1 MSNIETGGGNWYM
14 PLDSGPCKG
23 YSSLQRSS
31 KESRVAKA
39 SSEID
44 EKLSLVQDLDT
55 QDTQSVTSTSL
66 SLAESSKLRKE
77 PQRGLDSK
85 ASSSDFTYSFESK
98 LNSSLGNGH
107 DDSGGQVSLQ
117 KGRRKPGR
125 PPSLFV
131 DKSDSELTEEE
142 RKVKAKIIKRRL
154 RQNRSY
160 QRRKLRRQFEGGMNS
175 PLGTA
180 GVANYAT
187 AILSPPLY
195 PVSST
200 QISEPRLNTLG
211 KSAVFESQLSFNEK
225 KLEEPRISGN
235 IPSANELVANF
246 DGPSYTI
253 FPCSEKEK
261 NHNQLRNREI
271 TNALTMQQFPST
283 SGEHSSHLP
292 STEPFLCR
300 DLAGLYLDKLFK
312 SLTPILR
319 RTLFKLSVFPETF
332 DVAAGKAVIHDTCIE
347 KGSEESLLNTLNERG
362 FIVKVSPKR
371 LQLDLLSKQFLLR
384 EIGAHDDFNDWEVIR
399 VAKRNFV
406 SYYTNL
412 LKLIDDERM
421 ILDGANMEQALRIC
435 DLERMNFEMCLSF
448 AQELGSQLLRHT
460 LIAGSN
466 VLRLFIPASDRISLI
481 SSVLDLSR
489 YEQSL
494 SSTSRKVSSTG
505 DCNEADIFSGDSSLL
520 ENQQEDALLLISL
533 GEAYSDDLHFREAE
547 QALCQSLQLLE
558 QSGMDNKPC
567 VLIPLIVLANI
578 FRETDR
584 TDHAISVLRRALEKL
599 AEFHLENSSYGISV
613 YENMALTLLVRNER
627 EEARHFISNVTTLA
641 ESIRFEG
648 LPLYTD
654 ILGTCGIF
662 SLVFKD
668 VEAAEGYF
676 RRALE
681 NYGSFISRPWSR
693 APIES
698 CRDLDLWILDNLS
711 KALML
716 LDKTSGAS
724 LIQEQ
729 IEMISRI
736 RGVRVCSVD
745 SFESNDEEFG
755 AFSSSDVKVQSAS
768 CCTSNETP
776 RQYSSS
782 FIGCIPTSKSDSEL
796 KTPSNT
802 ELECVFLD
810 DATMILYHRVFIR
823 HVY

>member
-1 MSNIETGGGNWYM
+1 M

-31 KESRVAKA
+31 KESRVANA
-39 SSEID
+39 SSEIE
-44 EKLSLVQDLDT
+44 EKNSLVADIDT

-66 SLAESSKLRKE
+66 SPVEPAKLRKE

-85 ASSSDFTYSFESK
+85 ASSSDFTYSFDSRVQ
-98 LNSSLGNGH
+98 SSIGNGQ
-107 DDSGGQVSLQ
+107 DEPGGQSSLQ

-160 QRRKLRRQFEGGMNS
+160 QRRKLRRQFEGGVNS
-175 PLGTA
+175 PISTGE
-180 GVANYAT
+180 GVANYAAT
-187 AILSPPLY
+187 VLSPPPY
-195 PVSST
+195 PMAST
-200 QISEPRLNTLG
+200 QIAEPRFSSLG
-211 KSAVFESQLSFNEK
+211 KPAVFDSQVFLNEK
-225 KLEEPRISGN
+225 NLERREPRVSGEM
-235 IPSANELVANF
+235 PSTTEYITKFANF
-246 DGPSYTI
+246 DSPPYTAPPSA
-253 FPCSEKEK
+253 EREA
-261 NHNQLRNREI
+261 NHYQRRNREK
-271 TNALTMQQFPST
+271 TNTFMMQQFPSA
-283 SGEHSSHLP
+283 SVEYSSHA
-292 STEPFLCR
+292 SAVEPFLSR
-300 DLAGLYLDKLFK
+300 DLAGMYLDRLFK

-332 DVAAGKAVIHDTCIE
+332 DVAAAKAIIHDSCIE
-347 KGSEESLLNTLNERG
+347 SCSEESMLSTLNERG

-371 LQLDLLSKQFLLR
+371 LQLDLLSKEFLLR
-384 EIGAHDDFNDWEVIR
+384 EVGAHDDFNDWEVIR
-399 VAKRNFV
+399 VAKKNFV

-412 LKLIDDERM
+412 LKLIDNERM

-435 DLERMNFEMCLSF
+435 DLERMNFEMCLLF
-448 AQELGSQLLRHT
+448 AQELGRQALRHT
-460 LIAGSN
+460 IIAGSN

-481 SSVLDLSR
+481 SSILDLSR
-489 YEQSL
+489 YEQTC
-494 SSTSRKVSSTG
+494 SSSNLKLAGTG
-505 DCNEADIFSGDSSLL
+505 DSHETDILLGDSSLL
-520 ENQQEDALLLISL
+520 ENQQEDAMLLISL

-558 QSGMDNKPC
+558 QSGMNNKPC
-567 VLIPLIVLANI
+567 ILIPLIVLANI
-578 FRETDR
+578 CRETDR
-584 TDHAISVLRRALEKL
+584 TEHALNILRRTLKKL
-599 AEFHLENSSYGISV
+599 SEFHLENSSYGISV

-627 EEARHFISNVTTLA
+627 EEARQCLSKVTKLA

-668 VEAAEGYF
+668 IETAEGYF

-729 IEMISRI
+729 IEMIARI
-736 RGVRVCSVD
+736 RGVRVCSID
-745 SFESNDEEFG
+745 SFDSNDEEFG
-755 AFSSSDVKVQSAS
+755 TFSSSDIKLQQVS
-768 CCTSNETP
+768 CYPNSETP
-776 RQYSSS
+776 RQCSNSL
-782 FIGCIPTSKSDSEL
+782 IGSIPTSKSDSEL
-796 KTPSNT
+796 KTPGNA
-802 ELECVFLD
+802 EVECVFLD
-810 DATMILYHRVFIR
+810 DATMILYHRIFIR